1 MAKGSFLGVKR
12 GKLGDAVGYNV
23 ANSSDGIKQGWRIYQ
38 PVVKNPQTDGQM
50 MQRVKLAAV
59 NNLYRDL
66 KGVIRRSMENKKY
79 GDESRRAWLS
89 MALGQLF
96 EGPWINKGFTLGL
109 PIKGVPISVGSL
121 QQIVCNY
128 SSADGPVDVF
138 LPVSPDSLPYAEVST
153 IAQLSEILI
162 AAGYLEGDQVTLIS
176 GYVPMRAAFSWR
188 IESFYIDASND
199 ETLWQRFGGEVDSQ
213 LSINGGTYGDTDG
226 AYLAFQDVYSTP
238 IDVLAVIISRDGQT
252 PGSHLRSTAYFAIN
266 DTTAANWYSQ
276 GAYEIAKRSY
286 IKTAAGNTNWPVDP
300 GSGEYTP
307 TVQSAFTNANVE
319 FTPVGVRV
327 VNPGQNQYL
336 CIYDA
341 DDNNYYIESREN
353 ASSSLIVYLTG
364 TGATSTAAPAGKTSA
379 NSVDVYSAANV
390 AAGLRAWL
398 IAKGVSPT
406 VLPVRS

>member
-38 PVVKNPQTDGQM
+38 PVVSNPQTDGQID
-50 MQRVKLAAV
+50 QRIKLTAV
-59 NNLYRDL
+59 NNLYRAL
-66 KGVIRRSMENKKY
+66 KPIIQRGWENHKY
-79 GDESRRAWLS
+79 GDESRRAFLKR
-89 MALGQLF
+89 ALGS
-96 EGPWINKGFTLGL
+96 EYVGPYLPKGSTLAV
-109 PIKGVPISVGSL
+109 PIEGVPITYGSL
-121 QQIVCNY
+121 TPVTVEGGVVAGGSVLILTNVPNE
-128 SSADGPVDVF
+128 SSDALTFG
-138 LPVSPDSLPYAEVST
+138 LVSQCFIDAVG
-153 IAQLSEILI
+153 AK
-162 AAGYLEGDQVTLIS
+162 AGDQVTIIIGQLNQAGTVS
-176 GYVPMRAAFSWR
+176 YGTK
-188 IESFYIDASND
+188 SFYLDPTSTD
-199 ETLWQRFGGEVDSQ
+199 EGLYDLTGFDWQV
-213 LSINGGTYGDTDG
+213 NPYGDVHCLTLDLTSSTEAG
-226 AYLAFQDVYSTP
+226 PAFCGLV
-238 IDVLAVIISRDGQT
+238 AMSRDGD
-252 PGSHLRSTAYFAIN
+252 GANLRSYADFFMSTEFRTYFYGSASQVE
-266 DTTAANWYSQ
+266 AAK
-276 GAYEIAKRSY
+276 ASY
-286 IKTAAGNTNWPVDP
+286 RKKVSSSTNWPLVP
-300 GSGEYTP
+300 GGEGYTP
-307 TVQSAFTNANVE
+307 IVQSAFTNANVE

-398 IAKGVSPT
+398 ISKGVSAA